1 MRHWIARLLFALLA
15 VMALPSSAL
24 DLIGGSQVRTAQTR
38 AELLAHAPDGVA
50 PGKPLWLGLRLE
62 HAQGW
67 HSYWKNAGD
76 SGLPTELRWT
86 LPAGVG
92 AGEIAWPT
100 PRKFVLGELANYG
113 YDGKV
118 LLPTPL
124 TVTPN
129 FRGSELEVAL
139 HASWL
144 VCRQEC
150 IPEEGRFQLRIPVQG
165 STAGNVAEFQSAW
178 NAAPSELTGK
188 GSRLRPDGQSL
199 QVELAGLPAQWRGKQ
214 LEIFPEIVGLISPGA
229 AWTQSWQDGRWTAS
243 LPLSPDRSESPTQ
256 VPIVLALA
264 DSRPGQAGV
273 RLQAQVEGS
282 WPAAARRAEMPLA
295 LQQALAQGQSSS
307 PVAASNQSSGGI
319 GLWAALLGALVG
331 GLLLNLMPCVFPVLA
346 IKVMAFARHADDR
359 RAHRQ
364 AGLAYTAGVLLSFL
378 ALGGLLLSLRAAG
391 EQLGWG
397 FQLQDPGVVAGLAVL
412 FTVIGLNLAG
422 LFEFGRMV
430 PSSLAGLQLRH
441 PLADAFLTGVLAVAV
456 ASPCTAPFMGASLGL
471 AIGLPTPQA
480 LAVFGA
486 IGIGMALPYLVA
498 SFFPGF
504 ARALPRPGAWM
515 QTLRQF
521 LAFPMLATVIW
532 LLWVLGQQTGIDG
545 VVTLLLALLLLA
557 WLAWALSQRGRTRAL
572 LAPLLLA
579 GLIGLLWQT
588 GPRIWTP
595 QAQALPTADASLPG
609 ADGSWHGWSPERMA
623 GLQAAG
629 KAVFVDYTAAWCVT
643 CQYNKGTVLS
653 DPGLL
658 ARFADQGVVLLRAD
672 WTRRDPAVTAALAA
686 VGRNGVPT
694 YALYRPGTSPRLLP
708 EVLSVAEVEQALVA
722 R

>member
-1 MRHWIARLLFALLA
+1 MRHWIARLLFTLLA

-24 DLIGGSQVRTAQTR
+24 DLTGGGSVRTAQTR

-62 HAQGW
+62 HAPGW

-86 LPAGVG
+86 LPAGVSG
-92 AGEIAWPT
+92 GEVAWPT

-118 LLPTPL
+118 LLPVAL
-124 TVTPN
+124 KVTPD
-129 FRGSELEVAL
+129 FKGSELEVAL
-139 HASWL
+139 QASWL

-150 IPEEGRFQLRIPVQG
+150 IPEQGRFQIRIPVQR
-165 STAGNVAEFQSAW
+165 STAGSAQEFQAAW
-178 NAAPSELTGK
+178 DAAPRELAVKDSLLHPSEK
-188 GSRLRPDGQSL
+188 SL
-199 QVELAGLPAQWRGKQ
+199 QVELAGLPSDWRDRK
-214 LEIFPEIVGLISPGA
+214 LEIFPEATGLISPGGS
-229 AWTQSWQDGRWTAS
+229 WSQSWQDGRWNAT
-243 LPLSPDRSESPTQ
+243 LPLSPERSESPTR
-256 VPIVLALA
+256 VALVLTLA
-264 DSRPGQAGV
+264 DASKGQPGV
-273 RLQAQVEGS
+273 RLEVPVEGA
-282 WPAAARRAEMPLA
+282 WPPTAPRAEVPLA
-295 LQQALAQGQSSS
+295 LQQALAQDQPGSQMAASS
-307 PVAASNQSSGGI
+307 PSGGI

-331 GLLLNLMPCVFPVLA
+331 GLILNLMPCVFPVLA

-397 FQLQDPGVVAGLAVL
+397 FQLQNPGIVAGLALL

-422 LFEFGRMV
+422 LFEFGHMV
-430 PSSLAGLQLRH
+430 PGSLAGLQLRH

-471 AIGLPTPQA
+471 AIGLPTLQA
-480 LAVFGA
+480 LPVFA
-486 IGIGMALPYLVA
+486 TIGIGMALPYLAA
-498 SFFPGF
+498 SFLPAF

-521 LAFPMLATVIW
+521 LAFPMLATVVW

-545 VVTLLLALLLLA
+545 VAALLLALLLLA
-557 WLAWALSQRGRTRAL
+557 WLAWALTRRGRTRAL

-579 GLIGLLWQT
+579 GLIALLWQA

-595 QAQALPTADASLPG
+595 QAQAMPAADASLPA
-609 ADGSWHGWSPERMA
+609 ADSRWHAWSPERMA
-623 GLQAAG
+623 ELQAAG
-629 KAVFVDYTAAWCVT
+629 TPVFVDFTAAWCVT
-643 CQYNKGTVLS
+643 CQYNKSTVLS
-653 DPGLL
+653 DPQLR
-658 ARFADQGVVLLRAD
+658 AQMAAEGVVLLRAD
-672 WTRRDPAVTAALAA
+672 WTRRDPAVTQALAA

-694 YALYRPGTSPRLLP
+694 YALYLPGSAPRLLSELP
-708 EVLSVAEVEQALVA
+708 SSAEVLEALG
-722 R
+722 RR